1 MSPEDRHRESQFAQH
16 QAEQQTVKLERF
28 RSYEYLPQTEAVLAF
43 WYWQQRMHSKFCEAE
58 FRALLLDAKASRY
71 DDLRT

>member
-16 QAEQQTVKLERF
+16 QAEQQCVKLERF
-28 RSYEYLPQTEAVLAF
+28 RSYEYLPNPDALLA
-43 WYWQQRMHSKFCEAE
+43 YQQPRVNLEFFEKE
-58 FRALLLDAKASRY
+58 FRELILDARIHRY